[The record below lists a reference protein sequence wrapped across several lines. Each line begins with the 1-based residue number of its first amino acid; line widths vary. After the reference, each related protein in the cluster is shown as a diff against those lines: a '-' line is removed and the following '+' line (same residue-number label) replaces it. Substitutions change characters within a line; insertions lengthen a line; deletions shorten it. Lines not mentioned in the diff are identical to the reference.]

1 MSNNSNSVTY
11 QAINFQQKL
20 NLFNEQWAP
29 KVIAQI
35 NDHQVKIVK
44 IQGDFEWH
52 QHKDCDES
60 FFVLEG
66 CLRLDF
72 RDGCV
77 QVNAGEMYVVKKGVE
92 HKPYAE
98 FEVKMLVIEPEGV
111 INTGD
116 SEVGARTAKN
126 DVWI

>member
-1 MSNNSNSVTY
+1 MSKILNGVKY

-20 NLFNEQWAP
+20 KLFDEQWSP

-35 NDHQVKIVK
+35 NNHQVKIVK
-44 IQGDFEWH
+44 IEGDFEWH
-52 QHKDCDES
+52 QHRDCDES

-66 CLRLDF
+66 TLRLDF
-72 RDGCV
+72 RDGSV
-77 QVNAGEMYVVKKGVE
+77 VVGPGEMYVVPMGIE

-98 FEVKMLVIEPEGV
+98 SEVKMLIIEPEGV
-111 INTGD
+111 VNTGD
-116 SEVGARTAKN
+116 SEAGERTAKN